1 MWGGDWFV
9 QYGWGTLLGKLM
21 EKAESTSPRGVQ
33 GQSRLTELCMER
45 TVLPKEDNSCDL
57 MDSDKSSDYVERLAH
72 KYMRKCTVE
81 SSTESESESN
91 NELNSCA
98 AGLRHVVELMQKLS
112 AGCASN
118 AYSCHQ
124 WSAAESGFDFP
135 TCWQQLP
142 QISVILQRTFPPIT
156 LMGTR

>member
-1 MWGGDWFV
+1 MPIKQEHAEAAWSRMASAEKRQRRRKKCWGG
-9 QYGWGTLLGKLM
+9 Q
-21 EKAESTSPRGVQ
+21 PRA
-33 GQSRLTELCMER
+33 
-45 TVLPKEDNSCDL
+45 DSCDL

-124 WSAAESGFDFP
+124 RSAVESGFDFP

-156 LMGTR
+156 LMDTR

>member
-91 NELNSCA
+91 NE
-98 AGLRHVVELMQKLS
+98 GLPNTRTEGVFKKAREMLLQAIYTGDLQVT
-112 AGCASN
+112 
-118 AYSCHQ
+118 CHK
-124 WSAAESGFDFP
+124 
-135 TCWQQLP
+135 
-142 QISVILQRTFPPIT
+142 
-156 LMGTR
+156 